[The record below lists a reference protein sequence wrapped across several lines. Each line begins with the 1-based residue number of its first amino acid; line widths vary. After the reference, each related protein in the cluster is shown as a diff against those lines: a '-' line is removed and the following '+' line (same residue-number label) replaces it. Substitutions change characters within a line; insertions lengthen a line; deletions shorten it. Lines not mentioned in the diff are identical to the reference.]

1 MKKTLLAAALASTL
15 LLSACGSKAENN
27 TISALDRAPRNAEAG
42 EYYKSDDNAEL
53 ETNAPSELEEPE
65 LLNVDYKQ
73 SDVKVIN
80 TQMLV
85 YSCNMSIDVLDFN
98 KAVDQIHEYIK
109 SYGGFIE
116 NESYSDGGD
125 TSQWLY
131 NDEQKWKNFHATIR
145 VPSAKYDDFCK
156 SAESVGDMRKKNASV
171 DNLTTEYSD
180 LKTTLSIYEA
190 KEDRYLEMLKEIK
203 DQNKAISVE
212 EELTNIQIEIARIKT
227 RMNNIENDVAY
238 SYVDLTLNEVRE
250 YTDKPVVKKTDT
262 FGQRLSNTLSSTWS
276 TFLSFLEDA
285 LFVIIR
291 ILPYLLLIG
300 IITFIIVK
308 IVKLIV
314 KASEKSK
321 KKRYEEMVK
330 IGKISSA
337 PLFPNGNNMPMQ
349 GNPPAPIPPAPMPN
363 NQPMQGGAPAA
374 NQPVKPN
381 NAPSAAPNSA
391 PNNAPAQNNNPNSNE
406 NKK

>member
-1 MKKTLLAAALASTL
+1 
-15 LLSACGSKAENN
+15 
-27 TISALDRAPRNAEAG
+27 
-42 EYYKSDDNAEL
+42 
-53 ETNAPSELEEPE
+53 
-65 LLNVDYKQ
+65 
-73 SDVKVIN
+73 
-80 TQMLV
+80 
-85 YSCNMSIDVLDFN
+85 
-98 KAVDQIHEYIK
+98 
-109 SYGGFIE
+109 
-116 NESYSDGGD
+116 
-125 TSQWLY
+125 
-131 NDEQKWKNFHATIR
+131 
-145 VPSAKYDDFCK
+145 
-156 SAESVGDMRKKNASV
+156 MRKKNASV

-330 IGKISSA
+330 SGKISSA

>member
-1 MKKTLLAAALASTL
+1 MKTRATQTAATQAS
-15 LLSACGSKAENN
+15 GS
-27 TISALDRAPRNAEAG
+27 T
-42 EYYKSDDNAEL
+42 
-53 ETNAPSELEEPE
+53 
-65 LLNVDYKQ
+65 
-73 SDVKVIN
+73 
-80 TQMLV
+80 
-85 YSCNMSIDVLDFN
+85 
-98 KAVDQIHEYIK
+98 
-109 SYGGFIE
+109 
-116 NESYSDGGD
+116 
-125 TSQWLY
+125 

-285 LFVIIR
+285 TPIVIITDTR
-291 ILPYLLLIG
+291 SYLLQIG

-330 IGKISSA
+330 SGKISSA

-381 NAPSAAPNSA
+381 NAPVVEFKEAAS
-391 PNNAPAQNNNPNSNE
+391 NNAPAQNNNPNSNE